1 MLRLGPLVFRW
12 YGLLFALGFY
22 FGFLIV
28 RWQFR
33 IEGKNEND
41 LNALLLYLLVGAL
54 AGARLGHCFLYE
66 PAYYL
71 RHPLEILAF
80 WKGGLASHG
89 GAIGI
94 LIALYWYAR
103 RRPDQPYLWLLD
115 RIVAPAALAGA
126 LIRIGNLFN
135 SEILGRPTHV
145 PWAFVF
151 PLVDSTPR
159 HPVQLYESM
168 AYALIFIVLLRRY
181 ARRRAE
187 TPRGLLFGLFLA
199 LVFTCRFFLEFFKEP
214 QAAYEGNFI
223 LTVGQWLSLP
233 LILAGLALLWRVFH
247 AATRSRSP

>member
-1 MLRLGPLVFRW
+1 M
-12 YGLLFALGFY
+12 FALGFY

-41 LNALLLYLLVGAL
+41 LNTLLLYLLVGAL
-54 AGARLGHCFLYE
+54 AGARLGHCLLYE

-89 GAIGI
+89 GTLGI

-115 RIVAPAALAGA
+115 RVVVPAALAGA

-151 PLVDSTPR
+151 PLVDLTPR

-168 AYALIFIVLLRRY
+168 TYALVFIVLLRMY

-187 TPRGLLFGLFLA
+187 TPRGLLLGCFLVM
-199 LVFTCRFFLEFFKEP
+199 VFTCRFLLEFFKEP

-247 AATRSRSP
+247 ASTRSRSP